1 MYPGLPSRLEKE
13 IRELYLREVA
23 KGDTAQLERLKLR
36 IEAASSRDVAEMT
49 PRYGPA
55 GESGVSGQSGPGGS

>member
-36 IEAASSRDVAEMT
+36 IEAASSRDVAQRS